1 MKPAPFEYFRPD
13 SAQEILALMAQ
24 HGSDARPLAG
34 GQSLVPLLNMRIMQ
48 PAVIV
53 DMNGCQAL
61 QYVREEAGALRI
73 GAMARQAQVQHS
85 PLVRAGCPL
94 LALALAQVGG
104 LANRNRGTVCGSLA
118 HADPLAELPCVAV
131 ALDAQF
137 LLSGPD
143 GPRQVQAAEFFL
155 SDLTTCMEPT
165 ELLEAVLFA
174 RSARPVRVGFAEVG
188 NRRHGFAVAGVAAQ
202 LQIDGEG
209 RCTDVRLAAMGVG
222 AVPLRLSAV
231 EQALLGRPVS
241 ESAIAAAAAAAD
253 VGTEPRADIHAS
265 AEYRRSI
272 LPVLARRALSQ
283 ALHDEVAHAA

>member
-1 MKPAPFEYFRPD
+1 
-13 SAQEILALMAQ
+13 
-24 HGSDARPLAG
+24 
-34 GQSLVPLLNMRIMQ
+34 
-48 PAVIV
+48 
-53 DMNGCQAL
+53 
-61 QYVREEAGALRI
+61 
-73 GAMARQAQVQHS
+73 
-85 PLVRAGCPL
+85 
-94 LALALAQVGG
+94 ALAQVGG

-174 RSARPVRVGFAEVG
+174 RSAQPVRVGFAEVG